1 MISKMGNDTKVC
13 LGTTWRWPVLLV
25 MCAGMLS
32 ATGQNEEENKMRFV
46 FGHEHMCMCVQCQNA
61 RAQDEEN
68 WRKKLEE
75 ELKNQPPPKGRYI
88 KKGAFSTYEPTGVR
102 ERNDAALRKLGVIS
116 WSYYVKDTAFS
127 PRVIAE
133 FKFADG
139 RLFKYSKKCKAPK
152 EPVDIVQEWL
162 MENRGAHGVAEIG
175 ISPSKYRS
183 KQAFIEDYVAY
194 RFQTASESEKRKY
207 KGRIEGWEKTFRRA
221 LVQEADKAWRASR

>member
-32 ATGQNEEENKMRFV
+32 ATGQNEEENRMRFV
-46 FGHEHMCMCVQCQNA
+46 FGHKFMCMCIQCKNA
-61 RAQDEEN
+61 RAHDWEKE
-68 WRKKLEE
+68 LEE
-75 ELKNQPPPKGRYI
+75 LQKSQPPPKGRYVR
-88 KKGAFSTYEPTGVR
+88 KGAFATYEPTGVR
-102 ERNDAALRKLGVIS
+102 ERNDAALRQLGVIS

-133 FKFADG
+133 FKFSDG
-139 RLFKYSKKCKAPK
+139 RLFKYSQKCKVPK

-221 LVQEADKAWRASR
+221 LVQEADKVWRASR

>member
-1 MISKMGNDTKVC
+1 MGNDTKVC

-25 MCAGMLS
+25 ISAGMLS
-32 ATGQNEEENKMRFV
+32 ATGQNEEENKMRYL
-46 FGHEHMCMCVQCQNA
+46 FGHKLMCMCIQCQNA
-61 RAQDEEN
+61 RAHDREKQERE
-68 WRKKLEE
+68 LEE
-75 ELKNQPPPKGRYI
+75 QLKNQPPPKGRYI
-88 KKGAFSTYEPTGVR
+88 KKGAFATYEPTGVR
-102 ERNDAALRKLGVIS
+102 ERNDAALRRLGVIS

-139 RLFKYSKKCKAPK
+139 RLLQYNKKCKVPK

-162 MENRGAHGVAEIG
+162 MENYGAHGVAEIG

-221 LVQEADKAWRASR
+221 LVQEADKVWRASR

>member
-1 MISKMGNDTKVC
+1 
-13 LGTTWRWPVLLV
+13 
-25 MCAGMLS
+25 
-32 ATGQNEEENKMRFV
+32 MRFV

-88 KKGAFSTYEPTGVR
+88 KTGAFATYEPTGVR
-102 ERNDAALRKLGVIS
+102 ERNDAALRQLGVIS

-139 RLFKYSKKCKAPK
+139 RQLNYSKKCKVPK

-183 KQAFIEDYVAY
+183 KQAFIVDYVAY
-194 RFQTASESEKRKY
+194 RFQTASESEKRKF
-207 KGRIEGWEKTFRRA
+207 KGRIEGWEKPFRSA
-221 LVQEADKAWRASR
+221 LVQEADKVWRTSR